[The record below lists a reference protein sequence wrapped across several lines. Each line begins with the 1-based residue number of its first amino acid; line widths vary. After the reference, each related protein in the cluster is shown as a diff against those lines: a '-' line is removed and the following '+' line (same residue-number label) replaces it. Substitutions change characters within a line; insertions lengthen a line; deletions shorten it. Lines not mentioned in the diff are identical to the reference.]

1 MDKELL
7 MLYGARNA
15 VIKILNNGGK
25 WFAKTVEN
33 DDIQTVEYADICNYL
48 TEMIDKRNTESE
60 EYVNFA
66 DDLIPIMNEA
76 ESEEE

>member
-1 MDKELL
+1 MKKKMDKKLL

-15 VIKILNNGGK
+15 VIKILDNGGK

-48 TEMIDKRNTESE
+48 TEMIDK
-60 EYVNFA
+60 YK
-66 DDLIPIMNEA
+66 A
-76 ESEEE
+76 ESGEV